1 MDIIELNKAISQC
14 NPYNQKELR
23 RYLVG
28 QRREML
34 KHERNQAD
42 IKSGNIPAMLQVQS

>member
-1 MDIIELNKAISQC
+1 MTLSQINKAIAQC

-28 QRREML
+28 QRRIML